1 MFYDKRDKMENNI
14 IANIKSLG
22 IDMINKAGSGHPGIV
37 LSAAT
42 IMYTL
47 YAKHMNVNPRDT
59 NWINRDRFIMS
70 AGHGS
75 ALLYSTLYMA
85 GFISLGDLKNFRML
99 DSRTPG
105 HPEYGVTP
113 GVEMSTGPLGQGFA
127 SAVGFAIAEK
137 KLKSEYPELIDY
149 YTYVLCSDGDLM
161 EGISYEAASLAGHLK
176 LDNLIVLYDSNN
188 ISLDGNI
195 NYTFTEN
202 VRERFESLGWYTI
215 LVKNNRVSDIDRAI
229 NKAKKIGLPTLIEVK
244 TILGEGT
251 SLENTNK
258 VHGKPLSK
266 EDVLNLKEK
275 LNINNECFYVNEEAV
290 KEFRKQISD
299 RTEIKYRNWTKKYNE
314 YVLENNNLLEKF
326 INKDYEFDIT
336 VNDFDIYKK
345 EQVRDAN
352 YRIMNLIANKTNI
365 LFGGSSDLSSSCKT
379 YLDGKGDFSN
389 FNYNGQNIWFGVR
402 EHSMGAI
409 LNGLALSG
417 FMPFGSTF
425 LVFSDYVK
433 PAIRMSA
440 LMDLPVTYVFTHD
453 SITVGEDGPT
463 HEPIEQLSNLRAIP
477 NLTVYRPADAKEV
490 LGCWKCIFERK
501 KPSSLIISRNE
512 TYTLEGTDPE
522 KVKFGAYV
530 ILKEKEK
537 LDAILLASGSEV
549 EVALMAALQLNKEGK
564 NIRVV
569 SMPSLE
575 LFKAMD
581 LRYKNEVLPVG
592 KKVIVIEAGCSHELR
607 DLVSNGK
614 YLITLNEF
622 GYSGKREHV
631 LQKMNFNI
639 NQIIDRIRKLL

>member
-1 MFYDKRDKMENNI
+1 MENNI